1 LLPKKTT
8 PQEWVDVVLPVFD
21 QPEEKAPRE
30 RSKAQQEKD
39 AGIRYARYRSPV
51 KASCIEC
58 VHDHM
63 RTGGQ
68 IRQAAYIRTEGE
80 DAAYLC
86 FPHYA
91 ERRNRE
97 LLGRPDEPR

>member
-1 LLPKKTT
+1 M
-8 PQEWVDVVLPVFD
+8 
-21 QPEEKAPRE
+21 
-30 RSKAQQEKD
+30 
-39 AGIRYARYRSPV
+39 
-51 KASCIEC
+51 AS
-58 VHDHM
+58 
-63 RTGGQ
+63 
-68 IRQAAYIRTEGE
+68 YIRTEGE